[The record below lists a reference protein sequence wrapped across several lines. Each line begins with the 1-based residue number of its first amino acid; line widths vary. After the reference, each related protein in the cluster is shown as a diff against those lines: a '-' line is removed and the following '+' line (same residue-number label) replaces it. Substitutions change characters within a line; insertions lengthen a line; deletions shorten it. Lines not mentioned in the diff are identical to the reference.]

1 MSAPGERFFKRF
13 KEKGLIAGSLKTVR
27 VAGDTQVVLTPQVLV
42 GLTSGK
48 FKKTKNS
55 IPINGYL
62 SKTNL
67 FKLILLVSLNEM

>member
-48 FKKTKNS
+48 F
-55 IPINGYL
+55 
-62 SKTNL
+62 
-67 FKLILLVSLNEM
+67 